1 MLWMSDDKILESE
14 ILEKAK
20 LICRVSVYMT
30 MMTCIYIDNIPVV
43 TCNKEPT
50 HFVTW
55 VRYYVMG
62 INI

>member
-20 LICRVSVYMT
+20 LICRVSAYMT

-50 HFVTW
+50 HFVT
-55 VRYYVMG
+55 
-62 INI
+62 

>member
-1 MLWMSDDKILESE
+1 M
-14 ILEKAK
+14 AK
-20 LICRVSVYMT
+20 LICKVSAYNVYDDDVLT
-30 MMTCIYIDNIPVV
+30 SYIDNIV

-62 INI
+62 IKN

>member
-1 MLWMSDDKILESE
+1 MSDDKILESE
-14 ILEKAK
+14 IHEMAK
-20 LICRVSVYMT
+20 LICKVSAYNVYDDDVLT
-30 MMTCIYIDNIPVV
+30 SYILDNIV

-62 INI
+62 IKN